1 MRRIFLDANIF
12 FASVKSQTGGSYFIL
27 ELAKKGLVE
36 IVTVAYALAEAERNI
51 GSKLGEKFLEK
62 HYDNLLAIKPQ
73 AQSIAFLPTSLEQ
86 RLAFAVPD
94 KDIPIVAGAILSKA
108 DVLVTLDQK
117 HLLKNE
123 KLRKLGFFLHILTP
137 GDFLKQFF
145 KKSACPPPAN
155 N

>member
-12 FASVKSQTGGSYFIL
+12 FASVKSQTGGSYLIL
-27 ELAKKGLVE
+27 ELAKRGFIE

-51 GSKLGEKFLEK
+51 GSKLGDKFLEK

-73 AQSIAFLPTSLEQ
+73 VQSIAFLPASLEQ
-86 RLAFAVPD
+86 KLAYAVPA
-94 KDIPIVAGAILSKA
+94 KDIPIIAGAILSEA
-108 DVLVTLDQK
+108 DALITLDQK

-123 KLRKLGFFLHILTP
+123 KLRKFRLFLHIATP

-145 KKSACPPPAN
+145 EKRV
-155 N
+155 